1 LLVLLKALDLTVRNL
16 AVSFEST
23 LFGHVAKV
31 VGAVSE
37 RVRFAYVAGTDGSME
52 SRITVPT
59 DSRPSAPRDPEH
71 EASEPC
77 SLLTRRAFM
86 KSTVAAAAAIGLPPG
101 AASAAEAMDKT
112 TTPSTAVNIPARP
125 FALGING
132 RQYTLAVDSRV
143 TLLDA
148 LREYVG
154 LTGTKKG
161 CDRGQCG
168 ACTVLV
174 NGRRVNSCLT
184 LAVMHEGDNITTVEG
199 LAQAGQL
206 SPVQEAFLQHDA
218 FQCGYCTPGQLCSA
232 TALLAEIAAGT
243 VSAVTPDVRKL
254 ERVDLSDDEIRER
267 MSGNLCRCGA
277 YPNIVSAIREVS
289 GKQRQQ
295 ERS

>member
-1 LLVLLKALDLTVRNL
+1 
-16 AVSFEST
+16 
-23 LFGHVAKV
+23 
-31 VGAVSE
+31 
-37 RVRFAYVAGTDGSME
+37 
-52 SRITVPT
+52 VPI
-59 DSRPSAPRDPEH
+59 DSRPSAPPNAEH

-77 SLLTRRAFM
+77 GNLTRRAFM
-86 KSTVAAAAAIGLPPG
+86 KSTVAAAAAIGLPSG
-101 AASAAEAMDKT
+101 VASAADTIDKT
-112 TTPSTAVNIPARP
+112 TGSAPAVNTPVRP
-125 FALGING
+125 FVLGING

-184 LAVMHEGDNITTVEG
+184 LAVMHEGDTITTVEG
-199 LAQAGQL
+199 LAQGGQL
-206 SPVQEAFLQHDA
+206 SPIQEAFLQHDA

-243 VSAVTPDVRKL
+243 VSAVTSDVRKL
-254 ERVDLSDDEIRER
+254 ERVALSDDEIRER

-277 YPNIVSAIREVS
+277 YPNIVLAIREVS
-289 GKQRQQ
+289 TKQG
-295 ERS
+295 